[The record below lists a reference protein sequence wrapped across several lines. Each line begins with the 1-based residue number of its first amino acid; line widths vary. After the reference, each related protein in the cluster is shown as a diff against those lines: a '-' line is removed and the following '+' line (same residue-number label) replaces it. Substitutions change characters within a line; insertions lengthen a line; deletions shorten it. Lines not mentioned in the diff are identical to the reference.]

1 MADQTP
7 DPVRQEQQDLAAL
20 QSEIALTEARAN
32 LADAR
37 RKLVEAEGHAMKSRQ
52 PWWRSGLTVTTLAAI
67 ISAIVP
73 LTAQIQSWKDQALKE
88 KEKNFEIRDKY
99 LATVIRD
106 PRHEQRVL
114 EFIVATADDS
124 KIRGWADSQLKRAKD
139 KIAILE
145 DRKRLYLE
153 AIGVVSKLAARK
165 APETEWQ
172 EQRARFWQ
180 LYRTDLLPVESPEV
194 ESLMVRIGQ
203 TVDECRPAQCQAIEG
218 LAYQLA
224 RQMKAEI
231 RADASPTTA
240 AEAMRQ
246 PNDQP
251 PVRP

>member
-1 MADQTP
+1 MGDANLEALG
-7 DPVRQEQQDLAAL
+7 QEERDVGAL
-20 QSEIALTEARAN
+20 QREIALTEARAN
-32 LADAR
+32 LASAR
-37 RKLVEAEGHAMKSRQ
+37 TKLAEAEEKATRARQ
-52 PWWRSGLTVTTLAAI
+52 PWWRSGLTVTTLAAM
-67 ISAIVP
+67 ISAVVP

-99 LATVIRD
+99 LTTVIRD

-124 KIRGWADSQLKRAKD
+124 KIRVWADSQLKQAQEKVAVLD
-139 KIAILE
+139 

-153 AIGVVSKLAARK
+153 TIRVVGKLADREAG
-165 APETEWQ
+165 EDEWQ
-172 EQRARFWQ
+172 EQRVRFWH

-203 TVDECRPAQCQAIEG
+203 IVDKCQPSRCQAIES

-231 RADASPTTA
+231 RADASPGVA
-240 AEAMRQ
+240 PGPAPGQDDA
-246 PNDQP
+246 PGA
-251 PVRP
+251 RP